1 MPPVATRP
9 TELYATPTW
18 AAPSGQVTVSEG
30 GGAAVTVKVVVEV
43 LLPVFGV
50 EETVAEFVTVG
61 GLGGVLGLLTT
72 STTVATPLAARVPRR
87 QVTVLVLLVKE
98 HDDDDAGD
106 GVAETYV
113 VPAGRTSVTVTL
125 VARLEPVFVTT
136 ML

>member
-1 MPPVATRP
+1 VPPVATRP

-18 AAPSGQVTVSEG
+18 AALSGQVTVSEEG
-30 GGAAVTVKVVVEV
+30 GVAVTVVFTVEV
-43 LLPVFGV
+43 LLPVLGV
-50 EETVAEFVTVG
+50 EETVAAFVTVG

-98 HDDDDAGD
+98 HDDDPAGD

-113 VPAGRTSVTVTL
+113 VPAGRGSVTVTL